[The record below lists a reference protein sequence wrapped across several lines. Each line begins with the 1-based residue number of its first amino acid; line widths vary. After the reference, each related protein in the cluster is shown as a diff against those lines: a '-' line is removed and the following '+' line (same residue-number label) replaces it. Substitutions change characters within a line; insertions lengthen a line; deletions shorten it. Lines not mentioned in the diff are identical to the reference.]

1 MADVALWSL
10 NAVDQ
15 APLPHIVRAE
25 QWHYVDAT
33 GATYIDAVSGH
44 WSVVLGH
51 GIESI
56 ANAVLEQLR
65 TLDFVPLV
73 RGTHPAAMELSER
86 LADLAPGDLRHVFFG
101 TSGTEAVE
109 SALKFTRLYFHRTGS
124 PQRSKVIYLDGAYH
138 GSSLGSLSAS
148 GDDNDHRLFG
158 PLLPGFV
165 RAPIPARS
173 AGQEHLVDAIAEIV
187 EREGPARVAAVL
199 FEPVI
204 GSGGVLIP
212 PDGWLRALRELCDR
226 YGILLIADEVST
238 GYGRTGPFFAV
249 EREQIVPDIL
259 IAGKAITNAYFPL
272 SATIVRPHVYD
283 VCTAG
288 GTLRIAHDYTCGGHP
303 AGCAAALEV
312 LRLFED
318 EDVFARA
325 HAASAHLLTR
335 LKSVCELPC
344 VEEVRGLGLMVALQL
359 RPEEFHQR
367 YRERDTDELL
377 REAFLDHGL
386 LCSLRDSVLK
396 LLPAFTIPLSY
407 IDTIVDTISYVL
419 DGAVRG
425 SL

>member
-1 MADVALWSL
+1 MADAALWSL
-10 NAVDQ
+10 NATDQ
-15 APLPHIVRAE
+15 APLPRFVRAE
-25 QWHYVDAT
+25 QWRYVDAA

-56 ANAVLEQLR
+56 ASAVAEQLR

-73 RGTHPAAMELSER
+73 RATHPTSAELAER
-86 LADLAPGDLRHVFFG
+86 LAALAPGDLRHVFFG

-148 GDDNDHRLFG
+148 GDDSDHKLFG

-165 RAPIPARS
+165 RAPAPARS
-173 AGQEHLVDAIAEIV
+173 ARPGHLVDGITEVI
-187 EREGPARVAAVL
+187 EKEGPDRVAAVL

-204 GSGGVLIP
+204 GSGGVLVP

-226 YGILLIADEVST
+226 YGLLLIADEVST

-249 EREQIVPDIL
+249 EREQVVPDIL

-272 SATIVRPHVYD
+272 SATIVRPHVHD

-318 EDVFARA
+318 ENVLARA
-325 HAASAHLLTR
+325 DAASDRLFTR
-335 LKSVCELPC
+335 LKSLCELPC
-344 VEEVRGLGLMVALQL
+344 VQEVRGLGLMVGLQL

-367 YRERDTDELL
+367 YRQADTDELL
-377 REAFLDHGL
+377 RTALLANGL

-407 IDTIVDTISYVL
+407 IDTIVDTIAHVL

-425 SL
+425 TL